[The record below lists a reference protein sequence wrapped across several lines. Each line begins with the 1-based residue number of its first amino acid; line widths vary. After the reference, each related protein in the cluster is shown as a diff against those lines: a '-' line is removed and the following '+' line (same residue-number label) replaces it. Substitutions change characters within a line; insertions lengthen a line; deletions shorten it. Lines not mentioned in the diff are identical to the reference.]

1 MKGFKVF
8 ILPSLLIVVMAFM
21 GISCS
26 FKKGASKDTKT
37 TSEKMKTI
45 DVDVATVDSLVF
57 IPLEGEPIRMEPS
70 DCKLLSGYLSRAEY
84 DTKLN
89 SGDIMIKMQA
99 PDYTVVFY
107 YKGKSSDQNDWL
119 MVWNE
124 NGRTKFADEWY
135 YLSENTRSDVY
146 KLLGKHV
153 K

>member
-1 MKGFKVF
+1 MKKIKAF
-8 ILPSLLIVVMAFM
+8 ILPSVLVMGMAFM

-26 FKKGASKDTKT
+26 QQKSTSKDVKASSENTKT
-37 TSEKMKTI
+37 INI
-45 DVDVATVDSLVF
+45 DAVTVDSLVF
-57 IPLEGEPIRMEPS
+57 IPLEGESVHMELS
-70 DCKLLSGYLSRAEY
+70 DYKLLSGYLSQAEY

-119 MVWNE
+119 MIWNE
-124 NGRTKFADEWY
+124 DGRTKFANEWY
-135 YLSENTRSDVY
+135 YLRENTRNDVY
-146 KLLGKHV
+146 KLLDKYA